1 MDFFLHQER
10 SRTRTLYLIAMFTA
24 AVVMV
29 VVCVYFAV
37 QLGFFVIPEQRL
49 LPHGFDWF
57 DTQRFLMVALITL
70 TVIVLASVI
79 RIVQLSKGGGYVA
92 ESLGG
97 ELLNKLYA
105 GRKKKR
111 LLNVVEEMAI
121 ASGMPVPQVYLLDK
135 EMGIN
140 AFAAGYTPSDAAIA
154 VTRGCLEKLN
164 REELQGVIA
173 HEYSHILNGDMRL
186 NIRLIGFLYG
196 IVAIGKIGRD
206 IIDAWSRKK
215 GGKSA
220 AEVVLVA
227 MLLIGI
233 GYIGM
238 LFGQMIQAAVSRQR
252 EFLADASAV
261 QFTRNPEGIANAL
274 KKIGRF
280 YKSSRID
287 SSEALEVS
295 HMFFSLAVPSLF
307 LTHPPLDER
316 IRRIE
321 PGFKGRVNEF
331 GRLEPV
337 RGLKAF
343 SEGVF
348 DSTVDR
354 IPVNPQEAKSLAGQL
369 TPEHIDYSSELIS
382 ALPRKIRVDLDDML
396 GALGIVCALLL
407 DKDPDERKHQIKALK
422 SIASLKIVD
431 QMLVAEPEIKKLAH
445 VFHFP
450 VLELAI
456 PTLRCMSPD
465 QYDAFKWCIRTLVEA
480 DGKLTIFEFVIQ
492 KMVTHHLGAYY
503 NRKKRQPLIN
513 NINVLGLH
521 TADFLSILAKAG
533 QKEAQDARKAFD
545 AGFAR
550 LKSAGVVKKEVYSEK
565 VSLKHADEALD
576 LLARAAPGIKRSIFD
591 ACCETVLF
599 DKEVTIREA
608 ELLRMAASIM
618 DIPVPP
624 FLSRQITSG
633 HTVPGVHSSGDGR

>member
-10 SRTRTLYLIAMFTA
+10 SRTRTLYLIAMFVA
-24 AVVMV
+24 AVALV

-37 QLGFFVIPEQRL
+37 QLGFFVIPKQRL
-49 LPHGFDWF
+49 LPNFDWF
-57 DTQRFLMVALITL
+57 DPQRFLLVALITL
-70 TVIVLASVI
+70 TVIILASVI

-97 ELLNKLYA
+97 KLLNKSSA
-105 GRKKKR
+105 DIKKKK

-121 ASGMPVPQVYLLDK
+121 ASGVPVPQVYLLDK

-140 AFAAGYTPSDAAIA
+140 AFAAGYTSSDAAIA
-154 VTRGCLEKLN
+154 VTRGCLEHLS
-164 REELQGVIA
+164 RDELQGVIA

-186 NIRLIGFLYG
+186 NIRLVG
-196 IVAIGKIGRD
+196 ILFGIMAIGKIGWD
-206 IIDAWSRKK
+206 IIRGWSRTK
-215 GGKSA
+215 GGKSGVEA
-220 AEVVLVA
+220 ILVA

-261 QFTRNPEGIANAL
+261 QFTRNPGGIATAL
-274 KKIGRF
+274 KKIGRL
-280 YKSSRID
+280 YESSRID
-287 SSEALEVS
+287 SPNALEVS
-295 HMFFSLAVPSLF
+295 HMFFSLAVQSLF
-307 LTHPPLDER
+307 STHPPLDER

-321 PGFKGRVNEF
+321 PEFKGRVKKF
-331 GRLEPV
+331 GRLEPI
-337 RGLKAF
+337 RGLWTF
-343 SEGVF
+343 SERAF

-354 IPVNPQEAKSLAGQL
+354 IAVNLQEAKSVVGQL
-369 TPEHIDYSSELIS
+369 TPEHIRYSSELIS
-382 ALPRKIRVDLDDML
+382 ALPQKIREDLDDML

-422 SIASLKIVD
+422 SIASLEIVD
-431 QMLVAEPEIKKLAH
+431 QVLAAEPEIKKLAP

-456 PTLRCMSPD
+456 PTMRHMSLS
-465 QYDAFKWCIRTLVEA
+465 QYFEFTSYIRTLVEA
-480 DGKLTIFEFVIQ
+480 DAKLTIFEFVIQ
-492 KMVTHHLGAYY
+492 KMLTHHLGAYY
-503 NRKKRQPLIN
+503 NLRTRQPLIKK
-513 NINVLGLH
+513 IDSLVLF

-550 LKSAGVVKKEVYSEK
+550 LKSAGVIKKEVYSEK
-565 VSLKHADEALD
+565 VTLKHAGAALN
-576 LLARAAPGIKRSIFD
+576 LLARAAPEIKRTIFD

-599 DKEVTIREA
+599 DKKVMIREA

-624 FLSRQITSG
+624 FLSRKI
-633 HTVPGVHSSGDGR
+633 